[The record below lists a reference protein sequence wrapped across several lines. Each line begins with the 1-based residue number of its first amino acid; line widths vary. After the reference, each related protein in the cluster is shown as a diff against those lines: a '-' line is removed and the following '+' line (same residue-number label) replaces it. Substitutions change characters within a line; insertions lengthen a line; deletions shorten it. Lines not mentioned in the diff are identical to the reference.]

1 MASKRSNGAN
11 EVTDAF
17 GTLPSVGTWLGS
29 RNPAAD
35 EVHKDFPL
43 LLERV
48 TQLEARVEAIFSGHS
63 AANEQ
68 WQRALATF
76 RGVQEDLAAKVD
88 RVAVQLEKTVV
99 PKLTE
104 SQADLSGQVK
114 EVRTALSTWMRA
126 GDAERKPE
134 ASGIDIEGIKD
145 DLLKVK
151 ESVDSTSCFKG
162 QFETLQQSLQQL
174 DKQLQ
179 ASVKDGI
186 SFASRLEQLES
197 REAEQCREKLI
208 IDVDQQVPKDVIA
221 DAPPQGTNASSPLN
235 GSSDESVQALEERL
249 LKELAN
255 SQDKLRSEVLHAVH
269 EEYDK
274 LIAGLVEPAEEAS
287 LSLAEGVAADGAA
300 SADVPGRLWQSLH
313 ADGSGAGSGHP
324 RSAPRWQPARSRPA
338 SAFDGLY
345 DALVVP

>member
-197 REAEQCREKLI
+197 RE
-208 IDVDQQVPKDVIA
+208 VPKDVIA